1 MWAATAPR
9 RRCEGLCNVQP
20 EATSAGKPWE
30 RQHAQDYAGG
40 GRGRRNFDCGRVGR
54 MGAAAADGAGA
65 GHDRGGGWCASDHQ
79 DARGQRREGEARRQ
93 RDDRRGHQGVVLRH
107 QARLVHRRHRHAA
120 GGRQPALHG
129 DPHLP
134 RAHAR
139 HRRRASP
146 LGPAAA
152 EHHDQRDGRSGG
164 DRDRRSHADAQV
176 QGRREEDRR
185 RLRLSDRHLHA
196 GRQGRAQAGRE
207 DFHQRRGQE
216 RGRHARGP
224 PYQCRPRRRAAD
236 VSRQEHPMS
245 SLILR
250 TLTATALL
258 AAAAT
263 TISSTWAQQPQT
275 MRIRGTVEKV
285 DGNTV
290 VVKATDGASVTLT
303 LTDKAVIVGVVKA
316 SLAEIKEGSYVGSAA
331 MPQADGSQK
340 ALEVHIFAESQ
351 RGTGEGHR
359 PFTVPNSTMT
369 NGTVGATVTAT
380 DGHTLTV
387 KYAGGEKKIVVPP
400 DVPVVRY
407 EIGDRSELKPGVHIT
422 ALNAVKKAD
431 GSIEAPRLNV
441 GRAGLVPQ

>member
-1 MWAATAPR
+1 
-9 RRCEGLCNVQP
+9 
-20 EATSAGKPWE
+20 
-30 RQHAQDYAGG
+30 
-40 GRGRRNFDCGRVGR
+40 
-54 MGAAAADGAGA
+54 
-65 GHDRGGGWCASDHQ
+65 
-79 DARGQRREGEARRQ
+79 
-93 RDDRRGHQGVVLRH
+93 
-107 QARLVHRRHRHAA
+107 
-120 GGRQPALHG
+120 
-129 DPHLP
+129 
-134 RAHAR
+134 
-139 HRRRASP
+139 
-146 LGPAAA
+146 
-152 EHHDQRDGRSGG
+152 
-164 DRDRRSHADAQV
+164 
-176 QGRREEDRR
+176 
-185 RLRLSDRHLHA
+185 
-196 GRQGRAQAGRE
+196 
-207 DFHQRRGQE
+207 
-216 RGRHARGP
+216 
-224 PYQCRPRRRAAD
+224 
-236 VSRQEHPMS
+236 MS

-258 AAAAT
+258 AAAT

-407 EIGDRSELKPGVHIT
+407 EIGDRGELKPGVHIT